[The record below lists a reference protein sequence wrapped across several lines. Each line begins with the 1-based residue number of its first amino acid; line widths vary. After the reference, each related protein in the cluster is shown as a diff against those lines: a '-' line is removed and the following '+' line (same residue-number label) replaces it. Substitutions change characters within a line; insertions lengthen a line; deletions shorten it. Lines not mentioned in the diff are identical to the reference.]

1 MSTWAHNTAL
11 IGHTGFVGSNLAAQ
25 GNYSALFNSKNI
37 ADIAGKTFDT
47 IVCAGVQAVK
57 WKANKEPDADWAGIE
72 KLLQPLAFV
81 KAARFILL
89 STIDVY
95 ASPNGV
101 TEDVLP
107 TSENH
112 AYGRHRLKVEEF
124 VRDRFAHHHI
134 IRLPGLFGPGL
145 KKNVIYDLL
154 HDNCLDA
161 IQPLSSFQ
169 YYDLKHLTTDLE
181 KVVQENLRVLN
192 LATEPV
198 STKSILENF
207 APDKAVGSNAAA
219 PAHYD
224 FRTKYDSLWNCHG
237 GYLYDAPTVLREIGE
252 FMRDESERLEKKS

>member
-1 MSTWAHNTAL
+1 MNPWGQNIAL

-25 GNYSALFNSKNI
+25 GEYSALFNSRNI

-57 WKANKEPDADWAGIE
+57 WKANKEPDADLAGIE
-72 KLLQPLAFV
+72 KLLRPLATV

-101 TEDVLP
+101 TEDILP
-107 TSENH
+107 TMENH
-112 AYGRHRLKVEEF
+112 AYGRHRMKVEEF
-124 VRDRFAHHHI
+124 VRDRFADHHI

-145 KKNVIYDLL
+145 KKNVIFDLL

-169 YYDLKHLTTDLE
+169 YYDLKHLTADLK
-181 KVVQENLRVLN
+181 KVVQENIPVLN

-198 STKSILENF
+198 STKAILENF
-207 APDKAVGSNAAA
+207 APEKAVGSNAPA

-224 FRTKYDSLWNCHG
+224 FRSKYDALWNCRG
-237 GYLYDAPTVLREIGE
+237 GYLYDAATVLLEIGE
-252 FMRDESERLEKKS
+252 FICAETERLKQIS

>member
-1 MSTWAHNTAL
+1 MNLWGHNTAL

-25 GNYSALFNSKNI
+25 GSYSAQFNSRNI
-37 ADIAGKTFDT
+37 GDIAGKTFDT

-57 WKANKEPDADWAGIE
+57 WKANKEPEADWAGIE
-72 KLLQPLAFV
+72 KLLHPLAAV

-101 TEDVLP
+101 TEDVPP
-107 TSENH
+107 TTENH

-124 VRDRFAHHHI
+124 VRDRFPNHHI

-145 KKNVIYDLL
+145 KKNVIFDLL
-154 HDNCLDA
+154 HDNCLEA

-181 KVVQENLRVLN
+181 KVVQENLPVLN

-198 STKSILENF
+198 STKAILDNF
-207 APDKAVGSNAAA
+207 APEKAVGSNAGA

-224 FRTKYDSLWNCHG
+224 FRSKYGELWNCHG
-237 GYLYDAPTVLREIGE
+237 GYLYNAATVLREIGE
-252 FMRDESERLEKKS
+252 FMRVETDRLKQIS

>member
-1 MSTWAHNTAL
+1 MNFLGQNAAL

-25 GNYSALFNSKNI
+25 GNYSALFNSRNI
-37 ADIAGKTFDT
+37 ADIAGKSFDT

-57 WKANKEPDADWAGIE
+57 WKANKEPEADWAGIE
-72 KLLQPLAFV
+72 KLLQPLAAA

-107 TSENH
+107 TKENH
-112 AYGRHRLKVEEF
+112 AYGRHRLMVEEF
-124 VRDRFAHHHI
+124 VRDRFANHHM

-145 KKNVIYDLL
+145 KKNVIFDLL

-169 YYDLKHLTTDLE
+169 YYDLQHLTADLE
-181 KVVQENLRVLN
+181 KMVRENIRMLN

-198 STKSILENF
+198 STKAILENF
-207 APDKAVGSNAAA
+207 APEKPVGSNAGA

-224 FRTKYDSLWNCHG
+224 FRSKYDALWNCHG
-237 GYLYDAPTVLREIGE
+237 GYLYDAATVLREIGE
-252 FMRDESERLEKKS
+252 FMRAESEHLNKTL

>member
-1 MSTWAHNTAL
+1 MNLWGQNTAL
-11 IGHTGFVGSNLAAQ
+11 IGYTGFVGSNLTMQ
-25 GNYSALFNSKNI
+25 GNYSALFNSGNIPDISEKN
-37 ADIAGKTFDT
+37 FDT

-57 WKANKEPDADWAGIE
+57 WKANKEPETDWAGIE
-72 KLLQPLAFV
+72 KLLQPLATV

-101 TEDVLP
+101 TEYVLP
-107 TSENH
+107 TMENH

-124 VRDRFAHHHI
+124 VRDRFANHHI

-145 KKNVIYDLL
+145 KKNVIFDLL

-169 YYDLKHLTTDLE
+169 YYHLKHLSADLE
-181 KVVQENLRVLN
+181 KMVRENIRVLN

-198 STKSILENF
+198 STKAILDSF
-207 APDKAVGSNAAA
+207 APEKVVGSNAGA

-224 FRTKYDSLWNCHG
+224 FRSNYDALWNCRD

-252 FMRDESERLEKKS
+252 FMRAESERLNKIS